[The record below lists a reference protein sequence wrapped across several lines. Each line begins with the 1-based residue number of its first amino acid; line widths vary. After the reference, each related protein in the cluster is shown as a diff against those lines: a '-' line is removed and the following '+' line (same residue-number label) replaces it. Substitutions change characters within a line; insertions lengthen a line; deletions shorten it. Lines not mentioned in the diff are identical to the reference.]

1 MAEQDLTLGVGG
13 MACEGCAQSVTRAI
27 TRIDPG
33 AKVAV
38 DLPGKAV
45 RISAATKDRTAFEQ
59 AIVAAGYDLI
69 PSAVQ

>member
-1 MAEQDLTLGVGG
+1 MAEQDLTLGVDG

-38 DLPGKAV
+38 DLPGKSV
-45 RISAATKDRTAFEQ
+45 RITAATKGKAEFEA
-59 AIVAAGYDLI
+59 AIHAAGYDI
-69 PSAVQ
+69 IAPAAR

>member
-1 MAEQDLTLGVGG
+1 MTEQDFTLGVDG

-33 AKVAV
+33 AKAAV

-45 RISAATKDRTAFEQ
+45 RIRAATKDRAAFEQ